1 LQGDNQ
7 MKLRSILYRTFV
19 CSFAAVL
26 FLSFSSHVMAQQKTA
41 TKSPTAKRSSEPEK
55 KDADYWFKKGA
66 LVSTYGNNKAAVQ
79 YFQKAIALNPNF
91 SGAYFSQGISYGQL
105 GQYPAAIDQINRA
118 LKMEPQNGMYYY
130 GRARVY
136 LLSGDKTKAMED
148 FKKAADLG
156 DEDALNYLN
165 YIGESKK

>member
-1 LQGDNQ
+1 
-7 MKLRSILYRTFV
+7 MKLRSILHVTFI
-19 CSFAAVL
+19 CVL
-26 FLSFSSHVMAQQKTA
+26 ALFVFLSFSSELMAQAKT
-41 TKSPTAKRSSEPEK
+41 TTQGPTAKRPSTPAK

-91 SGAYFSQGISYGQL
+91 SGAYFSQGVSYGQL
-105 GQYPAAIDQINRA
+105 GLYREAIDQINRA
-118 LKMEPQNGMYYY
+118 LKLEPQNGMYYY

-136 LLSGDKTKAMED
+136 LLSGDSTKAMED

-156 DEDALNYLN
+156 DEDALDYLD
-165 YIGESKK
+165 YIGEGKK

>member
-1 LQGDNQ
+1 
-7 MKLRSILYRTFV
+7 MKPKSIIYGTYICLM
-19 CSFAAVL
+19 SIVL
-26 FLSFSSHVMAQQKTA
+26 FLGIPSHLMAQQKAA
-41 TKSPTAKRSSEPEK
+41 TKSQTAKRPSTPAK

-91 SGAYFSQGISYGQL
+91 SGAYFSQGVSYGQL
-105 GQYPAAIDQINRA
+105 GLYREAIDQINRA
-118 LKMEPQNGMYYY
+118 LKLEPQNGMYYY

-156 DEDALNYLN
+156 DEDALDYLD
-165 YIGESKK
+165 YIGQGKK

>member
-1 LQGDNQ
+1 
-7 MKLRSILYRTFV
+7 MKPKSIIYGTFI
-19 CSFAAVL
+19 CLMSMVL
-26 FLSFSSHVMAQQKTA
+26 FLSVPSQLMAQQKTA
-41 TKSPTAKRSSEPEK
+41 TKSQTAKRPPTPVK

-79 YFQKAIALNPNF
+79 YFQKAIALKPNF
-91 SGAYFSQGISYGQL
+91 SAAYFSQGVSYGQL
-105 GQYPAAIDQINRA
+105 GQYKEAINQINRA
-118 LKMEPQNGMYYY
+118 LKLEPQNGMYYY

-156 DEDALNYLN
+156 DEDAIDYLV
-165 YIGESKK
+165 YIGERKK

>member
-1 LQGDNQ
+1 
-7 MKLRSILYRTFV
+7 MKLRSILCGTFI
-19 CSFAAVL
+19 CLFAAVL
-26 FLSFSSHVMAQQKTA
+26 FLSFSSRLMAQPKTA
-41 TKSPTAKRSSEPEK
+41 TKSQTAKRPSTPVK

-79 YFQKAIALNPNF
+79 YFQKAIALNPSY
-91 SGAYFSQGISYGQL
+91 SGAYFSQGVSYGQL
-105 GQYPAAIDQINRA
+105 GQYQEAVDQINRA

-136 LLSGDKTKAMED
+136 LLSGDKTKAMDD

-156 DEDALNYLN
+156 DEDALDYLD
-165 YIGESKK
+165 YIGEGKK